1 MLDKPLWDFMSGYSG
16 GGGGLVQGE
25 CEYGL
30 GRVTFSLLP
39 GTSPSI
45 IWLSMKQNWV
55 KWNKIL

>member
-1 MLDKPLWDFMSGYSG
+1 M